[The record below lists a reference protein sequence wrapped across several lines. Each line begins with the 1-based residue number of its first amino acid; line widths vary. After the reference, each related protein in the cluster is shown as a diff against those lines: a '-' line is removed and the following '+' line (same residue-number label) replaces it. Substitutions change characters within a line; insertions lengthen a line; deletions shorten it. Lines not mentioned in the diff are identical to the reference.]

1 MEVYYFMAFRIFFAE
16 TFRQWACSPQPVSAW
31 GLRRQESIKKR
42 NVATRLHHCLIL
54 CSLSVSWKYKKL
66 PLSVLSFVLTSPILD
81 LLLGSQLSPARPRKT
96 FKKET
101 RKRRMQSFLMRSNWF
116 HNICDNWR
124 HSVLLL
130 EVLYVYVRPSARPEA
145 SSLLIFLSL
154 DLSGL

>member
-1 MEVYYFMAFRIFFAE
+1 MLRPGYI
-16 TFRQWACSPQPVSAW
+16 TVSSSAVCVV
-31 GLRRQESIKKR
+31 EMK
-42 NVATRLHHCLIL
+42 A
-54 CSLSVSWKYKKL
+54 

-81 LLLGSQLSPARPRKT
+81 LLLGFQLFPARPRKT

-101 RKRRMQSFLMRSNWF
+101 RKQRMQSFLMRSNRF
-116 HNICDNWR
+116 HNICDNWH

-130 EVLYVYVRPSARPEA
+130 EVLYVYVRPSAHPEA